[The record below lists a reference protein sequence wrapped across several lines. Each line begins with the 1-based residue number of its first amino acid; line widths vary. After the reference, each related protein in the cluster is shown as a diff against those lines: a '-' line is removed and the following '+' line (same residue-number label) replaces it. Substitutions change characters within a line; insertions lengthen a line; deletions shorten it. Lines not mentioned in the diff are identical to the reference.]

1 MENYECLASFGNAIK
16 RQTRRACCKRGS
28 VNLRKTPFQEM
39 FDPLNTSFFFA
50 WFFFAWSRKVRAQ
63 PRFKFAH
70 GKLRAGP
77 RKIFVP
83 VFLDTRV
90 FKI

>member
-28 VNLRKTPFQEM
+28 VNLRKTSFQEM
-39 FDPLNTSFFFA
+39 FDPLNTSFLSR
-50 WFFFAWSRKVRAQ
+50 FFFAWSRKVRAQ

-83 VFLDTRV
+83 VCFHICMFEV
-90 FKI
+90 